1 MQPNSLILVAQWQDR
16 CAMMRAAQLLEQV
29 AAHFELYGDA
39 VLHRH
44 AAALTA
50 LSLAHGLLF
59 ERIGHTCIAN

>member
-1 MQPNSLILVAQWQDR
+1 
-16 CAMMRAAQLLEQV
+16 MMRAAQLLEQV